1 MHIYHWM
8 QLLDINIRE
17 QPQLSGYRM
26 HLMVSQWVMGSNPI
40 RVTGG
45 GVRNDIGPLL
55 LCSSAPLLQRQI
67 SPNARSEESPIQDFS
82 QM

>member
-45 GVRNDIGPLL
+45 GVRNDIGPQLL
-55 LCSSAPLLQRQI
+55 LCYKDKSVPTPAQKEAQFRI
-67 SPNARSEESPIQDFS
+67 SH
-82 QM
+82 M